1 MRNVCWKMFTEK
13 SLLPM
18 YYWSPIWT
26 VLGCFPNQTPCN
38 LPSVCLL
45 DRNFRDCTCSC
56 VVLRMIPWPGG
67 SAVHSWRQ
75 LAGCCSADSWQLAQ
89 LARSSPVGAGRAQRE
104 ETAVEWEGREWEE
117 MRVRGEKRIFLRLR
131 GGWFVIERE
140 ERVWIEWLG
149 GWWGFQCNSGRRSA
163 VRSYLCLTDQRGG
176 ERGGGIRATSNSSEL
191 RPIHLTG
198 RGWKAKASEG
208 ENVATFNSPSHP
220 VEELLASYI
229 VCQVEWSMLSWTAV
243 REWEKVQLLW
253 EGERVHCLGK
263 AGSLGEEEGQCRP
276 A

>member
-104 ETAVEWEGREWEE
+104 ETAVEWERAESEKIWEWGVKRRYFWGWGVDGLWLRGRKECELSGWEGVRVSVLTWPAQCGEELPVSHWPERGRE
-117 MRVRGEKRIFLRLR
+117 
-131 GGWFVIERE
+131 GGRHK
-140 ERVWIEWLG
+140 
-149 GWWGFQCNSGRRSA
+149 
-163 VRSYLCLTDQRGG
+163 SY
-176 ERGGGIRATSNSSEL
+176 
-191 RPIHLTG
+191 
-198 RGWKAKASEG
+198 
-208 ENVATFNSPSHP
+208 
-220 VEELLASYI
+220 
-229 VCQVEWSMLSWTAV
+229 
-243 REWEKVQLLW
+243 
-253 EGERVHCLGK
+253 
-263 AGSLGEEEGQCRP
+263 
-276 A
+276 